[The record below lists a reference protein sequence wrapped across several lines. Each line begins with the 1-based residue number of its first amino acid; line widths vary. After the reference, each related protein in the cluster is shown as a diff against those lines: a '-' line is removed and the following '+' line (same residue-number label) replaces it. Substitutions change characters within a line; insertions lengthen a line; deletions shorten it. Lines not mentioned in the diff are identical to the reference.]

1 MIPDE
6 AVRGHTP
13 PPWFRAL
20 PGIERIRLWSEG
32 ALPLPPLSR
41 LIGIKTTHVVPGAV
55 TLVVPASE
63 ALSAGAGGLDIIPVL
78 PAALEV
84 VCESVMPP
92 GAAATPLALHISAL
106 RFSRVQPGN
115 MLVRCRILNSGRFY
129 VLAEAQLE
137 DPQGRH
143 LAHATMQAAIR
154 KVEPEPPAPP
164 DPVPPVE
171 EPTYPTP
178 DPYLRSYPL
187 SPMRRLSKVELQDL
201 AGTFAR
207 QPVGSL
213 FGLRCELP
221 EKARGIVHVP
231 ASEWFCAFDR
241 SISSAV
247 IADLCNQSNW
257 LAILSVTQPHTTNVL
272 LNATVRFLRS
282 VASDGRALRAES
294 NLVEH
299 TPGMLY
305 LETSVNDANGNLV
318 AMQTSEAARI
328 EDSQRARRPRREAK
342 RVLAT
347 LLFTDIANSTRHVE
361 RLGDAGWR
369 ALLEEHRKH
378 VRQEISRYNGT
389 EVDAAGDGFFVRFDA
404 PARAI
409 EAARAVRAAAATQG
423 IEIRAGIHA
432 GECELEG
439 NRLAGMAVHVAART
453 QGAAA
458 PGEILVSSTVK
469 DLAVGAGIDFE
480 DRGEHKLKGVPD
492 SWRLFCVVG

>member
-1 MIPDE
+1 M
-6 AVRGHTP
+6 
-13 PPWFRAL
+13 
-20 PGIERIRLWSEG
+20 
-32 ALPLPPLSR
+32 
-41 LIGIKTTHVVPGAV
+41 
-55 TLVVPASE
+55 
-63 ALSAGAGGLDIIPVL
+63 
-78 PAALEV
+78 
-84 VCESVMPP
+84 
-92 GAAATPLALHISAL
+92 
-106 RFSRVQPGN
+106 
-115 MLVRCRILNSGRFY
+115 
-129 VLAEAQLE
+129 
-137 DPQGRH
+137 
-143 LAHATMQAAIR
+143 
-154 KVEPEPPAPP
+154 
-164 DPVPPVE
+164 PPVE

-178 DPYLRSYPL
+178 DPYLRSYAL

-201 AGTFAR
+201 AGMFAR

-257 LAILSVTQPHTTNVL
+257 LAILSVTQPHTTNVV

-299 TPGMLY
+299 SPGMLY
-305 LETSVNDANGNLV
+305 LETSVNDADGNLV
-318 AMQTSEAARI
+318 AMQTADGVRI
-328 EDSQRARRPRREAK
+328 QDSQRARRPRREAK

-453 QGAAA
+453 QGVAA

-469 DLAVGAGIDFE
+469 DLAVGAGFRFE
-480 DRGEHKLKGVPD
+480 DRGEHTLKGVPD
-492 SWRLFCVVG
+492 PWRLFCIVD